1 MVRERSPQRLQAILD
16 AALRVFGQVGFARA
30 QIAEIAR
37 EAGVSPG
44 TVYNYVEGKEALML
58 LCAERAFDPEAPL
71 PTEFPVPAS
80 SWDETLAALES
91 GLRTLVRL
99 PLLEKALAS
108 ERPPDDV
115 ADELRG
121 IVEQLY
127 EMVAVTR
134 RGATALERSARDIP
148 ELAQAY
154 FGRARRK
161 LLGQLSDYI
170 DDRVTRGL
178 IPPVP
183 DSTAAAR
190 FIAETVTWFARHRH
204 GDPDAADVSD
214 DTARDTA
221 IELVVRALAGK
232 AA

>member
-1 MVRERSPQRLQAILD
+1 MTRERSPQRLQAILD
-16 AALRVFGQVGFARA
+16 AALRVFGEVGFARA

-58 LCAERAFDPEAPL
+58 LCAQRAFTPDAPL

-91 GLRTLVRL
+91 GLHAFVRL

-108 ERPPDDV
+108 EQPVDDV
-115 ADELRG
+115 AEELRG

-127 EMVAVTR
+127 DMVAVTR

-154 FGRARRK
+154 FGRVRRE
-161 LLGQLSDYI
+161 LLGRVSDYV

-178 IPPVP
+178 IAPVP
-183 DSTAAAR
+183 DSAAAAR

-204 GDPDAADVSD
+204 GDPDAAEISD
-214 DTARDTA
+214 GAARDTA
-221 IELVVRALAGK
+221 VVLVVRALAGRP
-232 AA
+232 A

>member
-1 MVRERSPQRLQAILD
+1 MSRERSPQRLQAILD

-58 LCAERAFDPEAPL
+58 LCAERAFTPEAPL

-91 GLRTLVRL
+91 GLQAFVRL
-99 PLLEKALAS
+99 PLLEKAMAS
-108 ERPPDDV
+108 EQPPDDV
-115 ADELRG
+115 ASELRG

-127 EMVAVTR
+127 DMIAVTR

-154 FGRARRK
+154 FGRMRRE
-161 LLGQLSDYI
+161 LLGRLSDYV
-170 DDRVTRGL
+170 DDRVSRGL

-183 DSTAAAR
+183 DSAAAAR

-204 GDPDAADVSD
+204 GDPDAADISD

-221 IELVVRALAGK
+221 VVLVVRALTG
-232 AA
+232 